1 VRGRGRGRWIRERE
15 ETSEVEADIGV
26 QGVRLDVGGYIFACD
41 AFQICI
47 VYRGGAGRGFIIS
60 GGGNICMAL
69 LYSTRT
75 GWYDEFLESDA

>member
-1 VRGRGRGRWIRERE
+1 LPAMRFRF
-15 ETSEVEADIGV
+15 ALFIGE
-26 QGVRLDVGGYIFACD
+26 GS
-41 AFQICI
+41 
-47 VYRGGAGRGFIIS
+47 GFIIS